1 MSITL
6 TTNNNNQLFNIGK
19 VKSNNDGLEDIGG
32 NMVGVQQVY
41 FGTNVNFSSLS
52 SELPSQHVAGL
63 SDITTV
69 PKEFNWR
76 YDKEKSSYISK
87 PGNQGLCGSCWAIS
101 AAGIIGDNFVVS
113 GLNIDDNGNKFIPNI
128 STTWILMNYGQQQCA
143 GGNPGMAFQQIA
155 NDNNGVVSNHCIDYS
170 WCSEDSMCNGDSK
183 KHFQANPIQLNGLI
197 PTKSGCYF
205 PGKKFLFKINE
216 QPNSVAIGMK
226 LKNGSTIL
234 EKDWDKYKLDIKKH
248 IMAKGPVLGG
258 FLVFNNFMAGTFT
271 KGKSN
276 KGIYLE
282 NGTYPVLPGA
292 SKSNT
297 NPTDPSNFKGSHA
310 VAIIGWGSEDNVE
323 TSPGKKETVEYWYCR
338 NSWTENWGDGGYFKM
353 AMYPHNKI
361 SQFDK
366 QVTIN
371 SKNEG
376 KKQAGG
382 IVCINITKKP
392 ELVEMNQVTLAEG
405 HKENVKLAKDKNYY
419 QGNASSNKAG
429 PAPVNPNPKLNPNNK
444 KHSSIGHTII
454 LVCIIGIV
462 ITMISVIL
470 LYLSRNEKTKKK
482 HLVLFVAAEIILL
495 AILGVLIYFYK
506 FN

>member
-1 MSITL
+1 
-6 TTNNNNQLFNIGK
+6 
-19 VKSNNDGLEDIGG
+19 
-32 NMVGVQQVY
+32 
-41 FGTNVNFSSLS
+41 
-52 SELPSQHVAGL
+52 
-63 SDITTV
+63 
-69 PKEFNWR
+69 
-76 YDKEKSSYISK
+76 
-87 PGNQGLCGSCWAIS
+87 
-101 AAGIIGDNFVVS
+101 
-113 GLNIDDNGNKFIPNI
+113 
-128 STTWILMNYGQQQCA
+128 
-143 GGNPGMAFQQIA
+143 
-155 NDNNGVVSNHCIDYS
+155 
-170 WCSEDSMCNGDSK
+170 
-183 KHFQANPIQLNGLI
+183 
-197 PTKSGCYF
+197 
-205 PGKKFLFKINE
+205 
-216 QPNSVAIGMK
+216 MK

-248 IMAKGPVLGG
+248 IMVKGPVLGG

-405 HKENVKLAKDKNYY
+405 HRENVKLCK
-419 QGNASSNKAG
+419 
-429 PAPVNPNPKLNPNNK
+429 
-444 KHSSIGHTII
+444 
-454 LVCIIGIV
+454 
-462 ITMISVIL
+462 
-470 LYLSRNEKTKKK
+470 R
-482 HLVLFVAAEIILL
+482 
-495 AILGVLIYFYK
+495 
-506 FN
+506 